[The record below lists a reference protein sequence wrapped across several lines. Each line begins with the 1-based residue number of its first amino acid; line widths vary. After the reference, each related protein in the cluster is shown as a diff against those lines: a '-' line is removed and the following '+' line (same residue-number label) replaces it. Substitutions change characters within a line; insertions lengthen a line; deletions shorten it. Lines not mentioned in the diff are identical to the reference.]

1 MRLDTEKASVMGA
14 GAPPWPVI
22 VASPFSS
29 PPPRTL
35 LCARWLTEKLLGVEG
50 EWLAVVEATGWP

>member
-1 MRLDTEKASVMGA
+1 
-14 GAPPWPVI
+14 VI

-50 EWLAVVEATGWP
+50 EWLAVVEVTGWP